1 MTAEETKEAKG
12 IDKLKQKLRDIKKE
26 SAEKEEQLKECNSE
40 IKSETKKE
48 DKQYEKEQKIE
59 DLTDSLQRLQPEF
72 ENYKKY
78 VDKSKSEFQKYAR
91 AGMVEKL
98 LPTLDSFEMALKNTE
113 NKEKFI
119 KGIELIFSQLYQLL
133 ENEGLRPIECVGKI
147 FDPYKH
153 EVLLTQE
160 SGKEEGLILE
170 ELQKG
175 YMLGDKVLRHSKVKV
190 AKKRTVNADNKAG
203 KAE

>member
-1 MTAEETKEAKG
+1 M
-12 IDKLKQKLRDIKKE
+12 
-26 SAEKEEQLKECNSE
+26 
-40 IKSETKKE
+40 
-48 DKQYEKEQKIE
+48 
-59 DLTDSLQRLQPEF
+59 
-72 ENYKKY
+72 
-78 VDKSKSEFQKYAR
+78 
-91 AGMVEKL
+91 
-98 LPTLDSFEMALKNTE
+98 LDSFEHAIKNT
-113 NKEKFI
+113 NDKEKFI
-119 KGIELIFSQLYQLL
+119 QGINMIHTQLISTL
-133 ENEGLRPIECVGKI
+133 ESIGLRPIKADGEQ